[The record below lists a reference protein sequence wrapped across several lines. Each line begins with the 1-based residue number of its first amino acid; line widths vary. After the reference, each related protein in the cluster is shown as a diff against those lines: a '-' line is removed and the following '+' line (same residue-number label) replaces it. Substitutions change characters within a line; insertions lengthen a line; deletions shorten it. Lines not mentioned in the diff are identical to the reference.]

1 MMDIENRLNNIE
13 IYLANHEK
21 TLEDLNNEVLR
32 QSKIIETL
40 LQQNKLLM
48 NAMKDGIV
56 KPQSEET
63 KPPHY

>member
-1 MMDIENRLNNIE
+1 MHTIEDRLNDIE

-21 TLEDLNNEVLR
+21 MLDDLNAEVLR

-40 LQQNKLLM
+40 LQQNKVLI

-63 KPPHY
+63 PPPHY

>member
-1 MMDIENRLNNIE
+1 MNTIEDRLNDIE

-21 TLEDLNNEVLR
+21 MLDDLNAEVLR

-40 LQQNKLLM
+40 LHQNKLLM

-63 KPPHY
+63 PPPHY

>member
-40 LQQNKLLM
+40 LQQNKLLI

>member
-1 MMDIENRLNNIE
+1 MHTIEDRLNDIE

-21 TLEDLNNEVLR
+21 MLDDLNAEVLR

-40 LQQNKLLM
+40 LQQNKVLM